1 MTSIDEVSAYPPE
14 PIRFVT
20 CLGCE
25 ATVTQRRNSAGRRA
39 PLICARCKRLNRESA
54 REWTARRAREWTAR
68 RARLG
73 EAA

>member
-25 ATVTQRRNSAGRRA
+25 ATVTQRRNSAGRWA
-39 PLICARCKRLNRESA
+39 PLICEACAARNAEQE
-54 REWTARRAREWTAR
+54 REWYAHCGRARE
-68 RARLG
+68 
-73 EAA
+73 AA

>member
-20 CLGCE
+20 CLSCE
-25 ATVTQRRNSAGRRA
+25 ATVTQRRNSAGSWT
-39 PLICARCKRLNRESA
+39 PLICGHCTVQNAEHA
-54 REWTARRAREWTAR
+54 REWYAHCGRAM
-68 RARLG
+68 